1 MPDAGNIEKEEMHVA
16 MMDNILEGPDRWFA
30 WVEVPEYGETTRGP
44 PIPEDE
50 EKEHFIIVGCDPNGD
65 EPAGVDG
72 EWRYFKSTEHVVIDP
87 FEVQKRKRARSDPEI
102 RDFDTEVVPDDEA
115 TMLNDFIMPHTSH
128 DQENPIIRV
137 GNTFVDK
144 NAFVHTIRQYAIRNE
159 FDTRIEHSDK
169 VSVRNMVPT
178 LTSR

>member
-1 MPDAGNIEKEEMHVA
+1 
-16 MMDNILEGPDRWFA
+16 
-30 WVEVPEYGETTRGP
+30 
-44 PIPEDE
+44 
-50 EKEHFIIVGCDPNGD
+50 
-65 EPAGVDG
+65 
-72 EWRYFKSTEHVVIDP
+72 
-87 FEVQKRKRARSDPEI
+87 
-102 RDFDTEVVPDDEA
+102 
-115 TMLNDFIMPHTSH
+115 MLNDFIMPHTSH